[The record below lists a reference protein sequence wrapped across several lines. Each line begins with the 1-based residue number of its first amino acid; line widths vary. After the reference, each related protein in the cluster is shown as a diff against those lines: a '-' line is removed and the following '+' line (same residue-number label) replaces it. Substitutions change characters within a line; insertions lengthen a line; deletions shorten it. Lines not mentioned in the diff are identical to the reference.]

1 MAALRMGARQWVHS
15 ARRGA
20 RIIGRRDAL
29 SHIAAAG
36 VSAVV
41 LDLQAG
47 DAVLQA
53 RRQRLIEAV
62 HRAERRVAAR
72 DGHFERVEDARLRR
86 HVKI

>member
-1 MAALRMGARQWVHS
+1 MAALRVGAHQWVHS

-41 LDLQAG
+41 LIFRPAMRSFRRAG
-47 DAVLQA
+47 SASQRPYIVQNDVLPPVTA
-53 RRQRLIEAV
+53 TSRE
-62 HRAERRVAAR
+62 
-72 DGHFERVEDARLRR
+72 
-86 HVKI
+86 